1 MYEHK
6 SSPLVSYEVFKKR
19 VIKNTFMAL
28 IMLMFSLFMGMV
40 GYHFLDNLSWV
51 DSLLDA
57 SMILTGMGPVHEM
70 TNTASKLFASFYA
83 LYSGVAFLTTIAVF
97 LAPVIH
103 RFMHRFHLEEKEK

>member
-1 MYEHK
+1 
-6 SSPLVSYEVFKKR
+6 
-19 VIKNTFMAL
+19 MAL